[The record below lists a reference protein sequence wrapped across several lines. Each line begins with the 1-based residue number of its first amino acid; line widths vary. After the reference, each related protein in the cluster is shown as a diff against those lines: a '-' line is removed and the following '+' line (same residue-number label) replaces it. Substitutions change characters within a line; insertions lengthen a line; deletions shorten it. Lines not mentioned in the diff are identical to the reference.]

1 MTKALQCLLQ
11 FHVRR
16 LLTNDEG
23 QRYTMCSWCSAYRDF
38 TLVAG
43 AS

>member
-1 MTKALQCLLQ
+1 MNRCDACHQ
-11 FHVRR
+11 FPGWR

-23 QRYTMCSWCSAYRDF
+23 QRYTMCSWCGAYRDS